1 MFLHAFDI
9 VMIIGHISSVYV
21 TGGSAL
27 PQAGQRNHSGG
38 SALEEKLNND
48 IASKLECRHWK
59 PGDMMFEEEMIE
71 SPDVRTFVA
80 VDPSGRGICG
90 IKSKKD
96 MSFIYPSPATG
107 NDSVDPDLHNRRIG
121 SAMLPKALKDIRVN
135 WPTVIA
141 AYLDVDPR
149 NAVAARLYYRHN
161 FTYVTVHR
169 LGHVLLYKYPL
180 HDINDCVSSEN
191 MISVVWVYLIHIGSA
206 ATGAGLRSPPEGS
219 LLKGEAHADTLIN
232 LEYRPWK
239 PSDMMFGRKMTEI
252 KKGRRFVAVDPYAE
266 YGRVR
271 LIRNDRERHPRSHR
285 LQPLFTFQSVVGYVE
300 SKKDSLPSVL
310 AALPD
315 KTGHDSIVYIS
326 NVFVDPD
333 LRNKRI
339 A

>member
-80 VDPSGRGICG
+80 VDPSADHG
-90 IKSKKD
+90 
-96 MSFIYPSPATG
+96 
-107 NDSVDPDLHNRRIG
+107 V
-121 SAMLPKALKDIRVN
+121 IRVN

-161 FTYVTVHR
+161 FTYVT
-169 LGHVLLYKYPL
+169 
-180 HDINDCVSSEN
+180 EN

-266 YGRVR
+266 YGR
-271 LIRNDRERHPRSHR
+271 
-285 LQPLFTFQSVVGYVE
+285 PLFTFQSVVGYVE